1 MGAFRLLTALLLA
14 ASAGA
19 ARVRVA
25 PGSLGGAATGFA
37 ADAATRR
44 ALLQTQGG
52 SSSETAS
59 DMLTQMLLTI
69 RGGDHAEAARASSQ
83 LLSMLV
89 LAKLQSAFVI
99 TESILITDA
108 TVSLVTVTDKANSTV
123 TVVPGE
129 TFWDAAFGEVFQAG
143 VSGLFYVDTQQDL
156 MGALPAVGN
165 QITVANIEGK
175 VNVPAHRR
183 RRLATVEALAASQ
196 PAGDA
201 PPPPAEQTVHLPR
214 RMTASVSPAQLA
226 ALTAGGFWERL
237 FTVLPPSLHANLTT
251 LLQQTSIPLGEYMLR
266 QNVTQAE
273 VDRALAG
280 LHGDN
285 LTITQPVIG
294 PHIGAVTVIPVLD
307 VVRVGVTP
315 WVRAVHVLT
324 PSLPPD
330 QEFSFT
336 LLDQA
341 NTAGANARITPWAT
355 RFQGNGVVFQSVKVV
370 PFLSAYR
377 TVVDQGLTPVGLV
390 AQAAHT
396 HNATL
401 AAQLA
406 KAKEQRFVQ
415 QSLPFPTLLT
425 RR

>member
-19 ARVRVA
+19 ARVRVG

-69 RGGDHAEAARASSQ
+69 RGGNHAEAARASSQ

-183 RRLATVEALAASQ
+183 RRLANVEALAASQ
-196 PAGDA
+196 PAGHA

-294 PHIGAVTVIPVLD
+294 PHIGAFTVIPVLD

-324 PSLPPD
+324 P
-330 QEFSFT
+330 FS
-336 LLDQA
+336 
-341 NTAGANARITPWAT
+341 R
-355 RFQGNGVVFQSVKVV
+355 
-370 PFLSAYR
+370 
-377 TVVDQGLTPVGLV
+377 
-390 AQAAHT
+390 
-396 HNATL
+396 
-401 AAQLA
+401 
-406 KAKEQRFVQ
+406 
-415 QSLPFPTLLT
+415 LT
-425 RR
+425 RSSASPCWTRPTRPAPTSASRRGPLVSRAMGLSFRASKLCRSCPPTARSWTRASPQSAWWLKPRTPTTQRWPPSWPRPRSSGSCSSRCPSRPC

>member
-19 ARVRVA
+19 ARVRVG

-69 RGGDHAEAARASSQ
+69 RGGNHAEAARASSQ

-183 RRLATVEALAASQ
+183 RRLANVEALAASQ
-196 PAGDA
+196 PAGHA
-201 PPPPAEQTVHLPR
+201 PPPPAQKQRV
-214 RMTASVSPAQLA
+214 
-226 ALTAGGFWERL
+226 
-237 FTVLPPSLHANLTT
+237 
-251 LLQQTSIPLGEYMLR
+251 
-266 QNVTQAE
+266 
-273 VDRALAG
+273 
-280 LHGDN
+280 
-285 LTITQPVIG
+285 
-294 PHIGAVTVIPVLD
+294 AVWLYE
-307 VVRVGVTP
+307 
-315 WVRAVHVLT
+315 H
-324 PSLPPD
+324 
-330 QEFSFT
+330 
-336 LLDQA
+336 
-341 NTAGANARITPWAT
+341 
-355 RFQGNGVVFQSVKVV
+355 
-370 PFLSAYR
+370 
-377 TVVDQGLTPVGLV
+377 
-390 AQAAHT
+390 
-396 HNATL
+396 
-401 AAQLA
+401 
-406 KAKEQRFVQ
+406 
-415 QSLPFPTLLT
+415 PTLRLEG
-425 RR
+425 RIAVSG

>member
-1 MGAFRLLTALLLA
+1 MGALRLLA
-14 ASAGA
+14 ASLLAGCGAA

-25 PGSLGGAATGFA
+25 PQGVAATGFA

-44 ALLQTQGG
+44 ALLQAQGG
-52 SSSETAS
+52 SSSETAT
-59 DMLTQMLLTI
+59 DMMTQMLLTVHS
-69 RGGDHAEAARASSQ
+69 GNHAEAARASQQ

-89 LAKLQSAFVI
+89 LAKLQSAFVV

-123 TVVPGE
+123 TIVPGE

-143 VSGLFYVDTQQDL
+143 VSGLFYIDTQADL

-175 VNVPAHRR
+175 VNVPARR

-196 PAGDA
+196 PALDA
-201 PPPPAEQTVHLPR
+201 PAPPAEQTVHLPR

-226 ALTAGGFWERL
+226 ALTADGFWERL
-237 FTVLPPSLHANLTT
+237 FTVLPPSLYSNLTT
-251 LLQQTSIPLGEYMLR
+251 LLQQTSVPLGEYMLR
-266 QNVTQAE
+266 QNVSQAE

-285 LTITQPVIG
+285 LTITQPIFG
-294 PHIGAVTVIPVLD
+294 PQKGAVTVIPVLD
-307 VVRVGVTP
+307 V
-315 WVRAVHVLT
+315 
-324 PSLPPD
+324 
-330 QEFSFT
+330 EFSFT
-336 LLDQA
+336 LLDQT
-341 NTAGANARITPWAT
+341 NTAGANARITPSAT

-377 TVVDQGLTPVGLV
+377 TVFDQGLTPVGQLV
-390 AQAAHT
+390 QAAHT

-406 KAKEQRFVQ
+406 KAKEQRFIS

-425 RR
+425 LSVDIFIRAQIQINGGDIALVL